1 MRALER
7 ERIMAT
13 GDSVEP
19 PSSPLATGHGLR
31 SSASIHSSFHRL
43 VVLLHTARS
52 RFQNVLI
59 AASTLLIAWSFAYL
73 AAGTGAWSLFGYRQ
87 SDTLMSLVRLVA
99 FLATAVE
106 GIRAGV
112 DADRLPRVSHGW
124 AFVPLLFTF
133 LDIVLMTVPGS
144 TAVFSLEG
152 GALYLSVLNFALAL
166 VYLVL
171 CFRAAAEHPEAAEGF
186 RTSRQRIANAKAE
199 RINNPRPSRLPHR
212 HRR

>member
-1 MRALER
+1 M
-7 ERIMAT
+7 
-13 GDSVEP
+13 
-19 PSSPLATGHGLR
+19 ATGHGLR
-31 SSASIHSSFHRL
+31 SSASIRSSFRRF
-43 VVLLHTARS
+43 VALLHTARS

-59 AASTLLIAWSFAYL
+59 VASSLLVAWSFAYL

-99 FLATAVE
+99 FLATAAE

-144 TAVFSLEG
+144 AVVFHLEG

-166 VYLVL
+166 VYLVI

-186 RTSRQRIANAKAE
+186 RATQQRLADAKAE
-199 RINNPRPSRLPHR
+199 RINNPRPSRLSRR
-212 HRR
+212 HGR